1 MEDRDTIVLKGTIF
15 PGNWKFVMRAVYRGR
30 EANADE
36 TVFMFHWDYLNE
48 SLKKTSPTRAD
59 QVGSTR

>member
-1 MEDRDTIVLKGTIF
+1 
-15 PGNWKFVMRAVYRGR
+15 MRAIYRGR

-48 SLKKTSPTRAD
+48 SLKKTAPTRAD
-59 QVGSTR
+59 QVGFYMMASGPRTAVSISET